1 MGYGKWI
8 GGVVGFMAM
17 GPLGALAGYAIG
29 ALFDKASDAE
39 AQGATGQEYY
49 GPTSSGAGC
58 EDLGQRNSFLFAM
71 LVMASY
77 IIRAD
82 GRIMHSEMEFVRRF
96 LRVNFGE
103 GAVSEGE
110 QILLNLFERR
120 KQMERNDPMAFRNT
134 IHDCGAQIAAN
145 LTYEQRLQLL
155 DFLAKIAQSDGHVCA
170 AEIEALKE
178 VAVAMG
184 LSVKEVESMLNL
196 RGSSLEDAYKVLEI
210 TPEATDAEVRA
221 AYRRLALK
229 HHPDK
234 VAALGEDI
242 RRAAEQKFQEI
253 NDAKERIYK
262 ARGLK

>member
-29 ALFDKASDAE
+29 ALFDKATDAE
-39 AQGATGQEYY
+39 AQGATGHEYY
-49 GPTSSGAGC
+49 GPTSSAGC
-58 EDLGQRNSFLFAM
+58 EDIGQRNSFLFAM

-103 GAVSEGE
+103 GAVAEGE

-120 KQMERNDPMAFRNT
+120 KQMERTDPMAFKNT
-134 IHDCGAQIAAN
+134 IHDCGAQIAVN
-145 LTYEQRLQLL
+145 LTYEQRLQML
-155 DFLAKIAQSDGHVCA
+155 DFLVKIAQSDGNVCQ
-170 AEIEALKE
+170 AEIETLKE

-184 LSVKEVESMLNL
+184 LSVKEVKSMLNL
-196 RGSSLEDAYKVLEI
+196 RSNSLEDAYKVLEI
-210 TPEATDAEVRA
+210 SPEATDAEVRA

-242 RRAAEQKFQEI
+242 RRAAEEKFQEI

>member
-29 ALFDKASDAE
+29 ALFDKATDAE
-39 AQGATGQEYY
+39 AQGATGREYY
-49 GPTSSGAGC
+49 GSTSSGC
-58 EDLGQRNSFLFAM
+58 EDIGQRNSFLFAM

-103 GAVSEGE
+103 GAVAEGE

-120 KQMERNDPMAFRNT
+120 KQMERTDPMAFKNT
-134 IHDCGAQIAAN
+134 IHDCGAQIAVN
-145 LTYEQRLQLL
+145 LTYEQRLQML
-155 DFLAKIAQSDGHVCA
+155 DFLVKIAQSDGNVCH

-210 TPEATDAEVRA
+210 SPEATDAEVRA

-242 RRAAEQKFQEI
+242 RKAAEVKFQEI
-253 NDAKERIYK
+253 NEAKERIYK

>member
-29 ALFDKASDAE
+29 SLFDKASDAE
-39 AQGATGQEYY
+39 AQGATGHEYY
-49 GPTSSGAGC
+49 GPTSAGC

-103 GAVSEGE
+103 GAVAEGE

-120 KQMERNDPMAFRNT
+120 K
-134 IHDCGAQIAAN
+134 
-145 LTYEQRLQLL
+145 
-155 DFLAKIAQSDGHVCA
+155 
-170 AEIEALKE
+170 
-178 VAVAMG
+178 
-184 LSVKEVESMLNL
+184 
-196 RGSSLEDAYKVLEI
+196 
-210 TPEATDAEVRA
+210 
-221 AYRRLALK
+221 
-229 HHPDK
+229 
-234 VAALGEDI
+234 
-242 RRAAEQKFQEI
+242 
-253 NDAKERIYK
+253 
-262 ARGLK
+262 